1 MARRKIKAFGS
12 NVLKS
17 GNSELA
23 YYKKLQ
29 KVQNTDAIYPLD
41 APGLPPLP
49 PNSAF
54 VAHANALG
62 DTEAAV
68 VEVMVPDENGKSKKV
83 RKVTSSELLASFVQD
98 ALRKPG
104 FQMPVS
110 IGPHRKKVADFVPGH
125 LWAKDVTGPRPAEV
139 MIINKMPWQREINQQ
154 RQFAGKEGELLLD
167 LLNRLKAKSV
177 GNWYVTSLCKFQPPD
192 WKKNLK
198 AVWIKD
204 CMHLLYHEI
213 KIVQPKFILCLGS
226 DVSKAMLGSQASVTA
241 MEGRVEELTYT
252 TAFTEGTADKH
263 LHTAKIMTVTHP
275 SAVIRDQSA
284 GRQLEQGMG
293 RFCSLVNGVNVG
305 ENEEVDHRVVDSYE
319 ELYATLVDIENDETK
334 EDDVIAV
341 DAEWHGNHPHNA
353 GSYVRTIQLA
363 WQPKKAIGIKIH
375 DAGGKATEGFS
386 YMDCQEGLD
395 WDGPAELL
403 TAFFNGGEYGNV
415 KFRKKRVVGHFFNS
429 DLEWLVALGVNIQ
442 PAFVV
447 PLRDYE
453 VTSKKTKR
461 NLLYR
466 NEGFKVGD
474 VVPAWYRT
482 KFEGGADTGLMAHA
496 IEETASYKLET
507 LAMRYTNAPRYD
519 TALTQWRESYCKAT
533 GLNSSTMEGY
543 GECPDDVLLPY
554 GIYDADVTL
563 RLFYAFDVLL
573 DEDYEKNCC
582 REAFW
587 ESQIATSSVLEIH
600 QTGITVDRKRV
611 DFLTSRFL
619 EAKLNM
625 EKELRDIIR
634 WPDFNIR
641 STQHVKEFLFG
652 HKLNGKLDKETG
664 KNVRIRPEGAISL
677 NLRPIFDTSKP
688 PKLWTEILKVGK
700 TDEHSPSTDKQ
711 VLSLLAREH
720 ADSPVTTAY
729 PEELSGHNASL
740 SSLALIATLGGFT
753 RGGLVNK
760 VRDYRFIDQ
769 VLKTVLRAPAVDDD
783 TKEVM
788 YDEHGN
794 QEYEDG
800 LASMC
805 CDDGRVRT
813 YIYQTK
819 ETGRWSSARPN
830 LQNISKQRDPDY
842 KRLLGDEY
850 KYSLR
855 SVLKAAPGH
864 VLIEA
869 DYVGAELFGMAIMSG
884 DENMIDHAMRNQL
897 PEDHEDFYDI
907 HSNVACFAF
916 KLDCAPTKSGL
927 AAIGKKSIRI
937 VAKSVIFGIAY
948 GRGAKAIAVAAKE
961 QGIDVTVDEAQA
973 VIDAIFQMY
982 PRLEPFF
989 AECRARATGTFVDP
1003 DTGPVKH
1010 NYLCNCFGRF
1020 RRFPDS
1026 SNDRSLAAEFER
1038 QAMNY
1043 PIQSMIASAMSR
1055 AIAYLHD
1062 YKMRMLKKHNKNLFN
1077 IVLQIHDAI
1086 LFEVPYKHVKHFCEY
1101 VLPKYMRDSVEII
1114 PTNLDG
1120 MPTGTQGYKLGI
1132 EADVMDHW
1140 GEVVSHEKAEKHNLP
1155 TGTGTVTGCIVNYS
1169 TGKKVRPQRSS
1180 ITKASKKRPRGDLT
1194 APEFYKRKKTG
1205 KGGGIQNFA
1214 AYNKKRKKK

>member
-1 MARRKIKAFGS
+1 MARRRIKSRGG
-12 NVLKS
+12 
-17 GNSELA
+17 GNAVASSSTSDLV
-23 YYKKLQ
+23 YHRHLQ
-29 KVQNTDAIYPLD
+29 KVQTTDAIYPLD

-62 DTEAAV
+62 DMEAAV
-68 VEVMVPDENGKSKKV
+68 VEENIEVDGKTQKV
-83 RKVTSSELLASFVQD
+83 RKIKPSEILSSLVQD

-110 IGPHRKKVADFVPGH
+110 IGPHREKVADFVPGH
-125 LWAKDVTGPRPAEV
+125 LWAKDVTGPRPADV
-139 MIINKMPWQREINQQ
+139 MIVNKMPWQTEIREQ
-154 RQFAGKEGELLLD
+154 RQFAGKEGVLLID
-167 LLNRLKAKSV
+167 LLNRLKAKGV

-198 AVWIKD
+198 AVWTKD

-226 DVSKAMLGSQASVTA
+226 DVSKAMLGSHASVTA
-241 MEGRVEELTYT
+241 MEGRVEEINYT

-263 LHTAKIMTVTHP
+263 VHTAKVMTVTHP

-293 RFCSLVNGVNVG
+293 RFCSLVNGVDVG
-305 ENEEVDHRVVDSYE
+305 KDEEVDHRVIDSYE
-319 ELYATLVDIENDETK
+319 DLYATLLDIENDETK
-334 EDDVIAV
+334 EDDVLAV

-353 GSYVRTIQLA
+353 GSYVRTVQLA
-363 WQPKKAIGIKIH
+363 WQPKKAIGIKLH
-375 DAGGKATEGFS
+375 DAGGALTEGFVGRWED
-386 YMDCQEGLD
+386 MTD
-395 WDGPAELL
+395 LL
-403 TAFFNGGEYGNV
+403 TAFFNGGHFGQV

-429 DLEWLVALGVNIQ
+429 DLEWLVDMGINIQ
-442 PAFVV
+442 SSFSV
-447 PLRDYE
+447 PLRDHE
-453 VTSKKTKR
+453 VTEKKTR
-461 NLLYR
+461 LNHLYR
-466 NEGFKVGD
+466 SEGFKVGEI
-474 VVPAWYRT
+474 VPAWYRT

-519 TALTQWRESYCKAT
+519 TALTEWRESYCKAK
-533 GLNSSTMEGY
+533 GLNGATMEGY

-573 DEDYEKNCC
+573 DEDYENNCC

-587 ESQIATSSVLEIH
+587 ESQIATPSVLEIH

-634 WPDFNIR
+634 WPEFNIR

-664 KNVRIRPEGAISL
+664 KNVRIRPQGAISL
-677 NLRPIFDTSKP
+677 NLKPIFDTSKP
-688 PKLWTEILKVGK
+688 PKLWTEIVKVGK

-711 VLSLLAREH
+711 VLSLLAREY
-720 ADSPVTTAY
+720 ADSPISALH
-729 PEELSGHNASL
+729 EELTLEASEHNAYL
-740 SSLALIATLGGFT
+740 CGFT

-769 VLKTVLRAPAVDDD
+769 VLKTVLRAPAIDDE

-897 PEDHEDFYDI
+897 PEDHPDFYDI

-927 AAIGKKSIRI
+927 EAIGKKSIRI

-1026 SNDRSLAAEFER
+1026 SSDRSLAAEFER

-1062 YKMRMLKKHNKNLFN
+1062 YKVRMLKKYNKNLFN

-1101 VLPKYMRDSVEII
+1101 VLPTYMRDSVEII

-1120 MPTGTQGYKLGI
+1120 MPTGSEGYKLGI

-1140 GEVVSHEKAEKHNLP
+1140 GEVISHDKAEKHNLP

-1169 TGKKVRPQRSS
+1169 TKKKIRTQRSS
-1180 ITKASKKRPRGDLT
+1180 VVKASKRRPLRDLT
-1194 APEFYKRKKTG
+1194 PP
-1205 KGGGIQNFA
+1205 
-1214 AYNKKRKKK
+1214 KKRKRS

>member
-1 MARRKIKAFGS
+1 MVRRRIRGIGGAAA
-12 NVLKS
+12 VPKS
-17 GNSELA
+17 GSDLI
-23 YYKKLQ
+23 YHRQLQ
-29 KVQNTDAIYPLD
+29 KVQTTDAIYPLD

-54 VAHANALG
+54 VAYAKALG
-62 DTEAAV
+62 DSEADV
-68 VEVMVPDENGKSKKV
+68 VEETIKVDGKTQKQ
-83 RKVTSSELLASFVQD
+83 RKLVASEMLASLIQD
-98 ALRKPG
+98 SLRNVG
-104 FQMPVS
+104 FKMPVS
-110 IGPHRKKVADFVPGH
+110 IGPHREKLADFLPGH
-125 LWAKDVTGPRPAEV
+125 LWGHDVTGPRPSDV
-139 MIINKMPWQREINQQ
+139 MIVNKMPWKIELQEE
-154 RQFAGKEGELLLD
+154 RQFGGKEGKLLVD
-167 LLNRLKAKSV
+167 ILNRLKTKNAGS
-177 GNWYVTSLCKFQPPD
+177 WYVTSLCKFMPPD

-198 AVWIKD
+198 AVWTKD

-213 KIVQPKFILCLGS
+213 KIVQPKYILCLGS
-226 DVSKAMLGSQASVTA
+226 DVSKALLGSHASVTA

-252 TAFTEGTADKH
+252 SAFTEGQVEAHT
-263 LHTAKIMTVTHP
+263 HTAKVMTVTHP

-284 GRQLEQGMG
+284 GRQLEQGLG
-293 RFCSLVNGVNVG
+293 RFVSLVNGVSVG
-305 ENEEVDHRVVDSYE
+305 ENEKVDHRVIDSYE
-319 ELYATLVDIENDETK
+319 ELYATLLDIENDETK
-334 EDDVIAV
+334 EDDVLAV
-341 DAEWHGNHPHNA
+341 DAEWHGSHPNNK
-353 GSYVRTIQLA
+353 GSYVRTIQFA
-363 WQPKKAIGIKIH
+363 WAPKVAAGVKLY
-375 DAGGKATEGFS
+375 DAGGALTEGFVGR
-386 YMDCQEGLD
+386 MEDMAD
-395 WDGPAELL
+395 LL
-403 TAFFNGGEYGNV
+403 TAFFNGGHFGQV

-429 DLEWLVALGVNIQ
+429 DLEWLVALGINIQ
-442 PAFVV
+442 PAFSA
-447 PLRDYE
+447 PLRDHE
-453 VTSKKTKR
+453 VTEKKTR
-461 NLLYR
+461 LNRLYR
-466 NEGFKVGD
+466 EEGFKVGD
-474 VVPAWYRT
+474 IVPAWYRT

-496 IEETASYKLET
+496 VEETASYKLET
-507 LAMRYTNAPRYD
+507 LAMRYTTAPRYD
-519 TALTQWRESYCKAT
+519 AALTAWRESYCK
-533 GLNSSTMEGY
+533 LHDLSSATMEGY
-543 GECPDDVLLPY
+543 GECPDEVLLPY

-563 RLFYAFDVLL
+563 RLFYALDVLL
-573 DEDYEKNCC
+573 DEDYEKNSC

-587 ESQIATSSVLEIH
+587 ESQIATPAVLEIH

-619 EAKLNM
+619 DAKINM
-625 EKELRDIIR
+625 EKELREIIR

-652 HKLNGKLDKETG
+652 HALNGKIDKHTG
-664 KNVRIRPEGAISL
+664 EKIRIRPPGAICL
-677 NLRPIFDTSKP
+677 NLKPIFDTSKP
-688 PKLWTEILKVGK
+688 PKLWKEIEQVGK

-711 VLSLLAREH
+711 VLSLLAREY
-720 ADSPVTTAY
+720 ADSPISALS
-729 PEELSGHNASL
+729 EELSLEASEHNSY
-740 SSLALIATLGGFT
+740 LGGFT

-769 VLKTVLRAPAVDDD
+769 VLKTVLRPPAIDDQ
-783 TKEVM
+783 TKEIV
-788 YDEHGN
+788 YDEDGN

-897 PEDHEDFYDI
+897 PEDHPDFYDI

-927 AAIGKKSIRI
+927 AAIGKKHIRI

-961 QGIDVTVDEAQA
+961 QGIDVTVDEAQS

-989 AECRARATGTFVDP
+989 EECRLRATGKWTDP
-1003 DTGPVKH
+1003 VTQEPVEY

-1038 QAMNY
+1038 QAMNF

-1055 AIAYLHD
+1055 AIAALHD
-1062 YKMRMLKKHNKNLFN
+1062 YKMRMLKKHGRNMFN

-1086 LFEVPYKHVKHFCEY
+1086 LFEVPYKYVKQFCEY
-1101 VLPKYMRDSVEII
+1101 VLPTYMRESAGIY
-1114 PTNLDG
+1114 PTDLDG
-1120 MPTGTQGYKLGI
+1120 MPAGGGPFLLGL

-1140 GEVVSHEKAEKHNLP
+1140 GEVISHEKAEKHKMP

-1169 TGKKVRPQRSS
+1169 TAKKPRKQRSVAR
-1180 ITKASKKRPRGDLT
+1180 ASKKRPARKLSYPLGPKDFPNPKST
-1194 APEFYKRKKTG
+1194 ARKRRKK
-1205 KGGGIQNFA
+1205 
-1214 AYNKKRKKK
+1214 

>member
-17 GNSELA
+17 GNSELV

-83 RKVTSSELLASFVQD
+83 RKVTPSDLLASFVQD

-139 MIINKMPWQREINQQ
+139 MIINKMPWQAEIREQ
-154 RQFAGKEGELLLD
+154 RQFAGKEGELLINLF
-167 LLNRLKAKSV
+167 NRLKAEGV
-177 GNWYVTSLCKFQPPD
+177 GSWYVTPLCKFQPPD

-252 TAFTEGTADKH
+252 TAFTEATADKH

-293 RFCSLVNGVNVG
+293 RFCSLVKGVNVG

-386 YMDCQEGLD
+386 FMDCQEGLD
-395 WDGPAELL
+395 WDGPADLL
-403 TAFFNGGEYGNV
+403 NAFFNGGYYGQV
-415 KFRKKRVVGHFFNS
+415 KFRKKRIVGHFFNS
-429 DLEWLVALGVNIQ
+429 DLEWLVALGINIQ
-442 PAFVV
+442 PSFSA

-453 VTSKKTKR
+453 VTSKKTNR

-466 NEGFKVGD
+466 GEGFKVGD

-519 TALTQWRESYCKAT
+519 TALTKWRESYCKAT

-600 QTGITVDRKRV
+600 QTGITVDRGRI

-625 EKELRDIIR
+625 EKELRDIIK

-652 HKLNGKLDKETG
+652 HKLNGKIDKDTG
-664 KNVRIRPEGAISL
+664 KTIRIRPPGAISL
-677 NLRPIFDTSKP
+677 NLKPIFDTSKP

-720 ADSPVTTAY
+720 ADSPITVLHEEIHGATAY
-729 PEELSGHNASL
+729 EYETFEQNAH
-740 SSLALIATLGGFT
+740 LAGLT
-753 RGGLVNK
+753 RGGLVNR

-769 VLKTVLRAPAVDDD
+769 VLKTVLRAPAVDAE
-783 TKEVM
+783 TKEVV
-788 YDEHGN
+788 YDEDGN

-989 AECRARATGTFVDP
+989 AECRARATGTFIDP
-1003 DTGPVKH
+1003 DTGPVKY

-1140 GEVVSHEKAEKHNLP
+1140 GEVVSHEKAEKHKLP

-1169 TGKKVRPQRSS
+1169 TGKKVRPQRTS
-1180 ITKASKKRPRGDLT
+1180 ITKASKDRLRGDLT
-1194 APEFYKRKKTG
+1194 APDFSKFK
-1205 KGGGIQNFA
+1205 
-1214 AYNKKRKKK
+1214 KKRKKK